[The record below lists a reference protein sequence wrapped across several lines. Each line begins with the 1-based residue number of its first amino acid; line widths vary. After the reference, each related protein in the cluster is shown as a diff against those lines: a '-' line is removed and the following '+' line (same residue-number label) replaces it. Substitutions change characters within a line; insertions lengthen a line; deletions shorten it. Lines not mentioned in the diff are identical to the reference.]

1 MKTNKYQWM
10 KDLHLMTFVCLDI
23 LCLLIFVFLCNIPI
37 SILSVCH
44 NHHISFLLD
53 PVIHENEGKRN
64 QIMFLI
70 RIHYDDGNT
79 VLFISVADWSCIWAY
94 FMYLCILAL
103 YLHSS
108 SFLLFCEAIFHQK
121 EMLYSMVNYYWSL
134 HATLHWLN
142 WVLNCK
148 SIIILMEVFR
158 CRTKRTGYD
167 HKQLLK
173 LYWIECKMKCLPP
186 DGALRVLEIR

>member
-10 KDLHLMTFVCLDI
+10 KHLHLMTFVYLGI
-23 LCLLIFVFLCNIPI
+23 LYLLIFVFLCRIPI
-37 SILSVCH
+37 CILSVCH
-44 NHHISFLLD
+44 NYHIFFLLN
-53 PVIHENEGKRN
+53 PFSHENEGKRN

-134 HATLHWLN
+134 QATLHWLN
-142 WVLNCK
+142 WVHNCK
-148 SIIILMEVFR
+148 SIMILMEVL
-158 CRTKRTGYD
+158 KRKKKD
-167 HKQLLK
+167 WL
-173 LYWIECKMKCLPP
+173 MP
-186 DGALRVLEIR
+186 

>member
-1 MKTNKYQWM
+1 MKTNKYQLM
-10 KDLHLMTFVCLDI
+10 KHLHLMTFVYLGI
-23 LCLLIFVFLCNIPI
+23 LYLLILYFCAGFLFVFYLFVII
-37 SILSVCH
+37 I
-44 NHHISFLLD
+44 IFFFLLN
-53 PVIHENEGKRN
+53 PVSHENEGKRN

-94 FMYLCILAL
+94 FMYLFILAL
-103 YLHSS
+103 YLHSC
-108 SFLLFCEAIFHQK
+108 SFLLFFEAIFLHK
-121 EMLYSMVNYYWSL
+121 EILYSMVNYYWSF

-158 CRTKRTGYD
+158 CRTKTTGY
-167 HKQLLK
+167 HH
-173 LYWIECKMKCLPP
+173 
-186 DGALRVLEIR
+186 